1 MKNKYVTSKDGKT
14 IYIQLRHKNL
24 GTLESEIDVE
34 DFELVNQ
41 FKTTWLIG
49 YKNGRI
55 DGVKTKVQHNGVRKQ
70 IWLHRLIMQP
80 SDKTVVDHID
90 GNTLNNKSHNL
101 RIVTPEENTTNLSSL
116 SKNKSGYTN
125 IYLEQDGKYRVRIKH
140 KSFGRYNTLEE
151 AIGVR
156 DNVIRHIFPLRE
168 R

>member
-1 MKNKYVTSKDGKT
+1 MKNKYTISEDRKT
-14 IYIQLRHKNL
+14 VYIQLYHKNL
-24 GTLESEIDVE
+24 GLKETQIDID
-34 DFELVNQ
+34 DFQIVNQ
-41 FKTTWLIG
+41 FNTTWAVG

-55 DGVKTKVQHNGVRKQ
+55 DGVKTKVQQNGIRKQ

-80 SDKTVVDHID
+80 SNKKVVDHID
-90 GNTLNNKSHNL
+90 GDTLNNKSYNL
-101 RIVTPEENTTNLSSL
+101 RIVTPEENATNLNSL

-151 AIGVR
+151 AISVR
-156 DNVIRHIFPLRE
+156 DKYIKDIFSLRE